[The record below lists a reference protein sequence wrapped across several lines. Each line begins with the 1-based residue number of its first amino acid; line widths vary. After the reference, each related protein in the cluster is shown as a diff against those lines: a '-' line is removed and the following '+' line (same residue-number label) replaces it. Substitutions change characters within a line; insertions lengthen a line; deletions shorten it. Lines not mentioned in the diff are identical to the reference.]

1 MKRRVVLLSLC
12 LVLAAAAVAVVQI
25 TFRRFEHA
33 GPRSAPGTSVP
44 GSATPV
50 VPPMPSATEAAIAYG
65 WPRAGGDEFD
75 GAKLDTSQ
83 WEVYTGTNSRNETW
97 SPKQCA
103 VRDGILTITG
113 LSDRAGTSCGIAW
126 RRDQTY
132 GRWEVRARM
141 PAPADPGY
149 APIFLL
155 WGADRGNYPKAGE
168 IDFAEEY
175 DPARQYI
182 ESWLHGPG
190 NAEGGYVKSKPVDL
204 TQWHNF
210 GVEWQPDRITLYLDA
225 MVWGVYDDPRF
236 IPRTPMHV
244 TLQQN
249 YTPKG
254 PGLPLRSSVEIDWMR
269 IYRQG

>member
-12 LVLAAAAVAVVQI
+12 LVLAAVAVAAVKI
-25 TFRRFEHA
+25 TSRRFENSGSQA
-33 GPRSAPGTSVP
+33 GPATSAPE
-44 GSATPV
+44 SAAV
-50 VPPMPSATEAAIAYG
+50 VPPMPQATEAAVEYG
-65 WPRAGGDEFD
+65 WQRVGGDEFD
-75 GAKLDTSQ
+75 GTKVDTTR
-83 WEVYTGTNSRNETW
+83 WEVYDGTNSRNETW

-103 VRDGILTITG
+103 VKDGLLTITG
-113 LSDRAGTSCGIAW
+113 LSDRAGTTCGIAW
-126 RRDQTY
+126 KQDRTY

-155 WGADRGNYPKAGE
+155 WGDAGNYPHAGE

-190 NAEGGYVKSKPVDL
+190 NTEGGYFKSKPVDL

-210 GVEWQPDRITLYLDA
+210 AVEWEPDRITLYLDGV
-225 MVWGVYDDPRF
+225 VWGVYDDPKF

-254 PGLPLRSSVEIDWMR
+254 PGLPLKSSVEIDWMR
-269 IYRQG
+269 MYR